1 MCFTLT
7 RHAVSL
13 LVLVFG
19 SGSASGDAPVIR
31 WGEPE
36 QGIQVGMAVI
46 EGFGRNGGLAIYAR
60 PATNYAKN
68 LVAPMIN
75 QALDLVLRDSS
86 NNVVKPRPGGAKFGV
101 QLQTKMSRN
110 SKVSR
115 QLRFPDAEGRPLG
128 GVNID
133 DCFPVKETGDYELE
147 IKVRLLKEAGGKLVP
162 VLFAPIRMKLHLV
175 ANTPEPLPLKK

>member
-7 RHAVSL
+7 RRAVSL
-13 LVLVFG
+13 LLLVFG
-19 SGSASGDAPVIR
+19 SVSASADAPAVR

-46 EGFGRNGGLAIYAR
+46 EGFGKNGALAIYAR

-101 QLQTKMSRN
+101 QLQTKMSRHARI
-110 SKVSR
+110 SR
-115 QLRFPDAEGRPLG
+115 QLRFLDEEGWPLG

-133 DCFPVKETGDYELE
+133 DCFLVKEPGDYELE
-147 IKVRLLKEAGGKLVP
+147 VRIRLLKETGEKLVP
-162 VLFAPIRMKLHLV
+162 IFFVPLKTKLHLMPN
-175 ANTPEPLPLKK
+175 APKRPPLQR